1 MLPFSRPSGRAPEAA
16 RSLGLRHLLLF
27 AALVVVLGAVLHFMP
42 HALPAEAAAHSAA
55 PAGTV
60 AATPTL
66 SETTTGVRLGGG
78 YLGALA
84 LLLGGAALA
93 LYLRRTAQPEG
104 AALMRPLGSFK
115 IAPNQQ
121 LRLVACGEDVL
132 LLGVTAGSITL
143 LKTYPHD
150 VLGASEMDVQPESG
164 STLPEEALGLPQE
177 PQDGFAKALRE
188 RAVRSAMPL
197 YRKGRTSGKTAT
209 AGLL

>member
-1 MLPFSRPSGRAPEAA
+1 MLPFSRPFGRALEAA
-16 RSLGLRHLLLF
+16 RSLRLRHLLLF
-27 AALVVVLGAVLHFMP
+27 AALVVVLGAVLHLMP
-42 HALPAEAAAHSAA
+42 HASSAEAVA
-55 PAGTV
+55 PSVSPSGIV
-60 AATPTL
+60 ATTPTL

-93 LYLRRTAQPEG
+93 LYLRRTAPPEG
-104 AALMRPLGSFK
+104 AALMQPLGSFK

-150 VLGASEMDVQPESG
+150 ALRTSEMDVQPESG

-197 YRKGRTSGKTAT
+197 RRKGRTSGETA
-209 AGLL
+209 ASLPC